1 MRNYIPE
8 WLHDFFEWGKT
19 KSELKHSRWTRYFHV
34 PNSWF
39 THFYVAGSSLSCVL
53 LWMLINHC
61 FYKNTSTTDGVSQ
74 VLDLNYTPHVDCF
87 TVLVSLLLL
96 LAQTCRRLFECLF
109 ISVFSGKIHMSHYL
123 VGVAFYVLDATSLA
137 APFFR
142 AEKIDKAGTSG
153 LEWLYYYGQAGI
165 NGTVITSWQSC
176 DTRQL
181 EKQSKCTESLMV
193 TGSSMFQVLTT
204 WQKS

>member
-1 MRNYIPE
+1 MTCVTYI
-8 WLHDFFEWGKT
+8 FF
-19 KSELKHSRWTRYFHV
+19 
-34 PNSWF
+34 SWF
-39 THFYVAGSSLSCVL
+39 THFYVAGSSLSCAL
-53 LWMLINHC
+53 LWMLTNHC

-142 AEKIDKAGTSG
+142 AEKIDKGKYH
-153 LEWLYYYGQAGI
+153 LLYKSTI
-165 NGTVITSWQSC
+165 NV
-176 DTRQL
+176 
-181 EKQSKCTESLMV
+181 SK
-193 TGSSMFQVLTT
+193 
-204 WQKS
+204 